1 MMTMMTMM
9 LLRKGDDIASSHPE
23 ASVSFQ
29 IGMGMTRVEYLQIS
43 YVNGYLQGLGCAICP
58 SNGSFEHYLQGVMVR
73 LS

>member
-29 IGMGMTRVEYLQIS
+29 IGMEW
-43 YVNGYLQGLGCAICP
+43 P
-58 SNGSFEHYLQGVMVR
+58 E
-73 LS
+73 LSIFKFPT